1 LLGVH
6 SEPKETTMSKQ
17 MIKDKVQDRLAEL
30 KTLRDEIG
38 LDLQLASMELR
49 DEWKDM
55 ERKLPDPAVAAE
67 HLKDFTTDAIER
79 LSTQLRTFRARL
91 RQKAHDGQVARIMS
105 ATVATCM
112 PSDSLA
118 AAVTTMWDRDVGCL
132 PVVGDGG
139 QVLGIITDRD
149 AAIAACTRGR
159 RMDDISVES
168 VMSREVVSCKPE
180 DGVEQALALMRSHKV
195 RRLPVITEAG
205 ALVGLVTVNDAARSL
220 AAQLEGRARPTGPA
234 EIAVTLATIA
244 EPKPSRAAPA
254 N

>member
-1 LLGVH
+1 
-6 SEPKETTMSKQ
+6 MSKQQ

-49 DEWKDM
+49 DEWRDM

-67 HLKDFTTDAIER
+67 HLKGFTTDAIEK
-79 LSTQLRTFRARL
+79 LSTQLRAFRARL
-91 RQKAHDGQVARIMS
+91 RQKAHDGRVARIMS
-105 ATVATCM
+105 TTVATCM

-149 AAIAACTRGR
+149 AAIAACTRGQ

-168 VMSREVVSCKPE
+168 VMSRGVVSCTPE
-180 DGVEQALALMRSHKV
+180 DGVEQALALMRSRKV

-205 ALVGLVTVNDAARSL
+205 ALVGLVTLNDAARSL
-220 AAQLEGRARPTGPA
+220 AEQLEGGARPTGPA
-234 EIAVTLATIA
+234 EIAVTLSTISQ
-244 EPKPSRAAPA
+244 PKPARAASA
-254 N
+254 S